1 MIVDMAI
8 LIIEY
13 VILIVDMAIL
23 IIEFVILIVE
33 MAILI
38 IELVILVIDLEK
50 KSSVES
56 LYEIRIFAD
65 TSRSPC
71 ERKTGPFLHL
81 DLG

>member
-56 LYEIRIFAD
+56 LYEIQIFTALSD
-65 TSRSPC
+65 LTWKINRV
-71 ERKTGPFLHL
+71 PFSI
-81 DLG
+81 